1 AYCRQAGE
9 KTMAQSAYREAV
21 GAFEQALRALQ
32 HLPEGRDTIEQAI
45 DLRLDMRHALLALGD
60 SRAILDTLGEA
71 ETLAKA
77 IDDHRRLGRI
87 SLYMT
92 DYFRTEGD
100 YDRALASGQHAL
112 TLAESLSD
120 VGTQVVTNFF
130 LGNVYYARGDY
141 RQAIEVLHKVV
152 TALTSDLTREHFG
165 LMGFPFILS
174 RTWLAWCLT
183 EVGAFREAMAHG
195 EDGLRLAE

>member
-1 AYCRQAGE
+1 
-9 KTMAQSAYREAV
+9 
-21 GAFEQALRALQ
+21 
-32 HLPEGRDTIEQAI
+32 
-45 DLRLDMRHALLALGD
+45 
-60 SRAILDTLGEA
+60 
-71 ETLAKA
+71 
-77 IDDHRRLGRI
+77 
-87 SLYMT
+87 
-92 DYFRTEGD
+92 
-100 YDRALASGQHAL
+100 

-195 EDGLRLAE
+195 EDGLRPAEAVDQPFSLVNAYSGIGRAYLHQGALSQAIALLARGLALCQTWNIRSWLHTVAGSLGYAYALS